1 MSFGLGGKEVKL
13 RGLSTPNNKWVAETP
28 ITREAKK
35 KGTCI
40 LLQIRAQPMGAQLN
54 THAIPPNMLK
64 IIKEYN
70 DILKEPKGL
79 PPSRQQDHGIM
90 LQHGA
95 EPKWRPYLL
104 GRQFT
109 VRTDHQSLK
118 YLWEQCIATTAQQ
131 KWLVKLM
138 GYDFVIE
145 YKKGNEN
152 SVADAL
158 SRRFEEASITA
169 ISYPVPHWLDP
180 IKEEVGQQIQVQTA
194 LPNVR
199 EEDGVVVP
207 LPQTVLE
214 RRIKKRKAELLIHWQ
229 GLTPAEATWEVEEDM
244 KNRYPDLAL
253 EVKSSLRGG
262 ELLCA

>member
-13 RGLSTPNNKWVAETP
+13 RGLSTPNNQWVAKTP

-35 KGTCI
+35 KGASI
-40 LLQIRAQPMGAQLN
+40 LLQIRAQPMGAQLS

-70 DILKEPKGL
+70 DILKEPKGF

-95 EPKWRPYLL
+95 ELVCVPPYRYPHYQKSEIEKLVTEML
-104 GRQFT
+104 TTEMEAVLVSRQFT
-109 VRTDHQSLK
+109 VSTDHQSLK
-118 YLWEQCIATTAQQ
+118 YLWEQRIATTAQQ

-138 GYDFVIE
+138 GYDFVIK

-152 SVADAL
+152 SAAETL

-169 ISYPVPHWLDP
+169 ISHPVPHWLDP
-180 IKEEVGQQIQVQTA
+180 
-194 LPNVR
+194 N
-199 EEDGVVVP
+199 
-207 LPQTVLE
+207 
-214 RRIKKRKAELLIHWQ
+214 
-229 GLTPAEATWEVEEDM
+229 
-244 KNRYPDLAL
+244 
-253 EVKSSLRGG
+253 
-262 ELLCA
+262 